1 MCVLSRHVW
10 YARKTGSN
18 ERVHHLDDCMILLWY
33 ECSVV
38 VVVVV
43 VYVDKKERV
52 NSEERPTLLVHGIVL
67 NV

>member
-1 MCVLSRHVW
+1 MW

-33 ECSVV
+33 ECGL